1 MAKIWRLNY
10 KQYYGNRGNYWMKSV
25 DIHDEERFNRE
36 IKKLKDGEGTI
47 EIFESTE
54 KIDIQLYVS
63 SIMRD
68 NQLDSILVVADEK
81 STLYSKFVEL
91 LADAVVVTTKGSTT
105 IDGSYNNAGAT
116 GYSKKYLKVLM
127 DEWDFLKK
135 SDDSLVKKFFA
146 KYRTYLLN
154 YANDS
159 YEWYET
165 LLQVYSYADIKKVE
179 VSEWLWNEK
188 LRRHAPTKV
197 LIKDLTENQKK
208 NFFDAKKFVKDLKDK
223 EKKLKKK
230 ES

>member
-1 MAKIWRLNY
+1 MSKIWRLNY
-10 KQYYGNRGNYWMKSV
+10 KQFYGNRGNYWMKTV

-54 KIDIQLYVS
+54 KIDIQSYVS

-81 STLYSKFVEL
+81 STLYSNFKEL
-91 LADAVVVTTKGSTT
+91 LSNSKTV
-105 IDGSYNNAGAT
+105 DGNDDSR
-116 GYSKKYLKVLM
+116 GYSKKYLKVLI

-135 SDDSLVKKFFA
+135 SDDALVKKFFA

-165 LLQVYSYADIKKVE
+165 LLQVYNYADIKKVE
-179 VSEWLWNEK
+179 VSDWSWDEK
-188 LRRHAPTKV
+188 LRRHAPRKV

-230 ES
+230 P

>member
-47 EIFESTE
+47 EIFESTQ
-54 KIDIQLYVS
+54 KLDIQSYIS

-68 NQLDSILVVADEK
+68 NQLDSVLVVADEK
-81 STLYSKFVEL
+81 SILYSKFKEL
-91 LADAVVVTTKGSTT
+91 LSNSKTVEGTNES
-105 IDGSYNNAGAT
+105 S

-135 SDDSLVKKFFA
+135 SDDGLVKKFFA

-179 VSEWLWNEK
+179 VTEWLWNDS
-188 LRRHAPTKV
+188 LRRYAPTKV
-197 LIKDLTENQKK
+197 LIKELTDNQKK
-208 NFFDAKKFVKDLKDK
+208 NFFEAKKFVKGLKDK

-230 ES
+230 P

>member
-81 STLYSKFVEL
+81 STLYSNFKEL
-91 LADAVVVTTKGSTT
+91 LSNSKTVEETNDSR
-105 IDGSYNNAGAT
+105 
-116 GYSKKYLKVLM
+116 GYSKKYLKVLI

-146 KYRTYLLN
+146 KFRTYLLN

-159 YEWYET
+159 YEWYEN

-179 VSEWLWNEK
+179 VTEWMWDEK

-208 NFFDAKKFVKDLKDK
+208 NFFDAKKFIKDLKDK

>member
-1 MAKIWRLNY
+1 
-10 KQYYGNRGNYWMKSV
+10 MKTV

-81 STLYSKFVEL
+81 STLYSNFKEL
-91 LADAVVVTTKGSTT
+91 LSNSKTV
-105 IDGSYNNAGAT
+105 DGNDDSR
-116 GYSKKYLKVLM
+116 GYSKKYLKVLI

-135 SDDSLVKKFFA
+135 SDDALVKKFFA

-165 LLQVYSYADIKKVE
+165 LLQVYNYADIKKVE
-179 VSEWLWNEK
+179 VSNWAWDEK
-188 LRRHAPTKV
+188 LRRHAPIKV

-230 ES
+230 P

>member
-10 KQYYGNRGNYWMKSV
+10 KQFYGSKGNYWMKTV

-81 STLYSKFVEL
+81 STLYSNFKEL
-91 LADAVVVTTKGSTT
+91 LSNSKTV
-105 IDGSYNNAGAT
+105 DGNDDSR
-116 GYSKKYLKVLM
+116 GYSKKYLKVLI

-135 SDDSLVKKFFA
+135 SDDALVKKFFA

-165 LLQVYSYADIKKVE
+165 LLQVYNYADIKKVE
-179 VSEWLWNEK
+179 VSNWAWDEK
-188 LRRHAPTKV
+188 LRRHAPIKV

-230 ES
+230 P

>member
-81 STLYSKFVEL
+81 STLYSNFKEL
-91 LADAVVVTTKGSTT
+91 LSNSKTVEETND
-105 IDGSYNNAGAT
+105 DR
-116 GYSKKYLKVLM
+116 GYSKKYLKVLI

-165 LLQVYSYADIKKVE
+165 FFKFIVM
-179 VSEWLWNEK
+179 
-188 LRRHAPTKV
+188 
-197 LIKDLTENQKK
+197 LI
-208 NFFDAKKFVKDLKDK
+208 
-223 EKKLKKK
+223 LKKWK
-230 ES
+230 LLNGCGMKS

>member
-81 STLYSKFVEL
+81 STLYSNFKEL
-91 LADAVVVTTKGSTT
+91 LSNSKTVEETN
-105 IDGSYNNAGAT
+105 DGR
-116 GYSKKYLKVLM
+116 GYSKKYLKVLI

-208 NFFDAKKFVKDLKDK
+208 NFFDAKKFVKDLKAK

>member
-81 STLYSKFVEL
+81 STLYSNFKEL
-91 LADAVVVTTKGSTT
+91 LSNSKTV
-105 IDGSYNNAGAT
+105 DGNDDR
-116 GYSKKYLKVLM
+116 GYGKKYLKVLI

-135 SDDSLVKKFFA
+135 SDDALIKKFFA

-165 LLQVYSYADIKKVE
+165 LLQVYNYADIKKVE
-179 VSEWLWNEK
+179 VSDWAWDEK
-188 LRRHAPTKV
+188 LRRHAPKKV

-230 ES
+230 P

>member
-10 KQYYGNRGNYWMKSV
+10 KQFYGNKGNYWMKSV
-25 DIHDEERFNRE
+25 DINDEERFNKE

-47 EIFESTE
+47 EIFESIQ
-54 KIDIQLYVS
+54 KLDIQAYIS

-68 NQLDSILVVADEK
+68 NQLDSILVVTDEK
-81 STLYSKFVEL
+81 STLYSKFKEL
-91 LADAVVVTTKGSTT
+91 LSNSKTVEGTNESSG
-105 IDGSYNNAGAT
+105 YN
-116 GYSKKYLKVLM
+116 KKYLKLLI

-135 SDDSLVKKFFA
+135 SDDNLVKKFFA

-154 YANDS
+154 YANES

-165 LLQVYSYADIKKVE
+165 LLQVYNYADIKKVE
-179 VSEWLWNEK
+179 VTEWGWDQK
-188 LRRHAPTKV
+188 LRRHAPTKIT
-197 LIKDLTENQKK
+197 IKDLNDNQKK

-230 ES
+230 Q

>member
-81 STLYSKFVEL
+81 STLYSNFKEL
-91 LADAVVVTTKGSTT
+91 LSNSKTVEETN
-105 IDGSYNNAGAT
+105 DGR

-179 VSEWLWNEK
+179 VTEWMWDEK

-208 NFFDAKKFVKDLKDK
+208 NFFDAKRFVKDLKDK

>member
-54 KIDIQLYVS
+54 KIDIQSYIS

-68 NQLDSILVVADEK
+68 NQLDSVLVVADEK
-81 STLYSKFVEL
+81 STLYSKFKEL
-91 LADAVVVTTKGSTT
+91 LSNSKTV
-105 IDGSYNNAGAT
+105 DGT
-116 GYSKKYLKVLM
+116 DEHRGYSKKYLKVLM

-135 SDDSLVKKFFA
+135 SDDGLVKKFFA

-165 LLQVYSYADIKKVE
+165 LLQVYNYADIKKVE
-179 VSEWLWNEK
+179 ITEWLWSDS
-188 LRRHAPTKV
+188 LRRYAPTKV
-197 LIKDLTENQKK
+197 LIKELTDDQKK
-208 NFFDAKKFVKDLKDK
+208 NFFEAKKFVKGLKDK

-230 ES
+230 P

>member
-81 STLYSKFVEL
+81 STLYSNFKEL
-91 LADAVVVTTKGSTT
+91 LSNSKTVEETNDSR
-105 IDGSYNNAGAT
+105 
-116 GYSKKYLKVLM
+116 GYSKKYLKVLI

-159 YEWYET
+159 YEWYEN

-179 VSEWLWNEK
+179 VTEWMWDEK

-208 NFFDAKKFVKDLKDK
+208 NFFDAKKFIKDLKDK

>member
-81 STLYSKFVEL
+81 STLYSNFKEL
-91 LADAVVVTTKGSTT
+91 LSNSKTVEETNDSR
-105 IDGSYNNAGAT
+105 
-116 GYSKKYLKVLM
+116 GYSKKYLKVLI

-179 VSEWLWNEK
+179 VTEWLWNEK

-208 NFFDAKKFVKDLKDK
+208 NFFDAKKFVKDLKAK

>member
-81 STLYSKFVEL
+81 STLYSNFKEL
-91 LADAVVVTTKGSTT
+91 LSNSKTVEETN
-105 IDGSYNNAGAT
+105 DGR
-116 GYSKKYLKVLM
+116 GYSKKYLKVLI

-179 VSEWLWNEK
+179 VTEWMWNEK

-208 NFFDAKKFVKDLKDK
+208 NFFDAKRFVKDLKDK

>member
-10 KQYYGNRGNYWMKSV
+10 KQFYGNKGNYWMKTV

-54 KIDIQLYVS
+54 KINIQSYVS

-81 STLYSKFVEL
+81 STLYSNFKEL
-91 LADAVVVTTKGSTT
+91 LSNSKTV
-105 IDGSYNNAGAT
+105 DGNDDSR
-116 GYSKKYLKVLM
+116 GYSKKYLKVLI

-135 SDDSLVKKFFA
+135 SDDALVKKFFA

-165 LLQVYSYADIKKVE
+165 LLQVYNYADIKKVE
-179 VSEWLWNEK
+179 VSDWAWDEK
-188 LRRHAPTKV
+188 LRRHAPKKV

-230 ES
+230 P

>member
-1 MAKIWRLNY
+1 MAKIWRLYY

-81 STLYSKFVEL
+81 STLYSNFKEL
-91 LADAVVVTTKGSTT
+91 LSNSKTVEETNDSR
-105 IDGSYNNAGAT
+105 
-116 GYSKKYLKVLM
+116 GYSKKYLKVLI

-179 VSEWLWNEK
+179 VTEWLWNEK

-208 NFFDAKKFVKDLKDK
+208 NFFDAKKFVKDLKAK

>member
-81 STLYSKFVEL
+81 STLYSNFKEL
-91 LADAVVVTTKGSTT
+91 LSNSKTVEETN
-105 IDGSYNNAGAT
+105 DGR
-116 GYSKKYLKVLM
+116 GYSKKYLKVLI

-179 VSEWLWNEK
+179 VTEWMWDEK

-208 NFFDAKKFVKDLKDK
+208 NFFDAKRFVKDLKDK

>member
-47 EIFESTE
+47 EIFESIE
-54 KIDIQLYVS
+54 KIDIQSYIS

-68 NQLDSILVVADEK
+68 NQLDSVLVVADEK
-81 STLYSKFVEL
+81 STLYSKFKEL
-91 LADAVVVTTKGSTT
+91 LSNSKTVEGTNESR
-105 IDGSYNNAGAT
+105 
-116 GYSKKYLKVLM
+116 GYSKKYLKLLM

-135 SDDSLVKKFFA
+135 SDDGLVKKFFA

-179 VSEWLWNEK
+179 ITEWLWSDS
-188 LRRHAPTKV
+188 LRRYAPTKV
-197 LIKDLTENQKK
+197 LIKELTDNQKK
-208 NFFDAKKFVKDLKDK
+208 NFFEAKKFVKGLKDK

-230 ES
+230 P

>member
-1 MAKIWRLNY
+1 MSKIWRLNY
-10 KQYYGNRGNYWMKSV
+10 KQFYGNRGNYWMKTV

-54 KIDIQLYVS
+54 KIDIQSYVS

-81 STLYSKFVEL
+81 STLYSNFKEL
-91 LADAVVVTTKGSTT
+91 LSNSKTV
-105 IDGSYNNAGAT
+105 DGNDDSR
-116 GYSKKYLKVLM
+116 GYSKKYLKVLI

-135 SDDSLVKKFFA
+135 SDDALVKKFFA

-165 LLQVYSYADIKKVE
+165 LLQVYNYADIKKVE
-179 VSEWLWNEK
+179 VSDWAWDEK
-188 LRRHAPTKV
+188 LRRHAPKKV

-230 ES
+230 P

>member
-81 STLYSKFVEL
+81 STLYSNFKEL
-91 LADAVVVTTKGSTT
+91 LSNSKTVEETN
-105 IDGSYNNAGAT
+105 DGR
-116 GYSKKYLKVLM
+116 GYSKKYLKVLI

-179 VSEWLWNEK
+179 VTEWMWDEK

-208 NFFDAKKFVKDLKDK
+208 NFFDAKKFVKDLKAK

>member
-47 EIFESTE
+47 EIFESTQ
-54 KIDIQLYVS
+54 KLDIQSYIS

-68 NQLDSILVVADEK
+68 NQLDSVLVVADEK
-81 STLYSKFVEL
+81 STLYSKFKEL
-91 LADAVVVTTKGSTT
+91 LSNSKTVEGTNES
-105 IDGSYNNAGAT
+105 S

-135 SDDSLVKKFFA
+135 SDDTLVKKFFA

-179 VSEWLWNEK
+179 VTEWLWNDS
-188 LRRHAPTKV
+188 LRRYAPTKV
-197 LIKDLTENQKK
+197 LIKELTDNQKK
-208 NFFDAKKFVKDLKDK
+208 NFFEAKKFVKGLKDK

-230 ES
+230 P

>member
-10 KQYYGNRGNYWMKSV
+10 KQFYGNKGNYWMKSV
-25 DIHDEERFNRE
+25 DIGDEERFNKE

-47 EIFESTE
+47 EIFESIQ
-54 KIDIQLYVS
+54 KLDIQAYIS

-68 NQLDSILVVADEK
+68 NQLDSVLVVTDEK

-105 IDGSYNNAGAT
+105 IDHSYNNVGAT

-179 VSEWLWNEK
+179 VTEWRWDQK

-197 LIKDLTENQKK
+197 LIKDLTDNQKK

>member
-47 EIFESTE
+47 EIFESTQ
-54 KIDIQLYVS
+54 KLDIQAYIS

-68 NQLDSILVVADEK
+68 NQLDSVLVVADEK
-81 STLYSKFVEL
+81 STLYSKFKEL
-91 LADAVVVTTKGSTT
+91 LSNSKTVEGTNESR
-105 IDGSYNNAGAT
+105 
-116 GYSKKYLKVLM
+116 GYSKKYLKLLM

-135 SDDSLVKKFFA
+135 SDDGLVKKFFA

-179 VSEWLWNEK
+179 VTEWLWSDS
-188 LRRHAPTKV
+188 LRRYAPTKV
-197 LIKDLTENQKK
+197 LIKELNDNQKK

-230 ES
+230 P

>member
-47 EIFESTE
+47 EIFESTQ
-54 KIDIQLYVS
+54 KLDIQSYIS

-68 NQLDSILVVADEK
+68 NQLDSVLVVADEK
-81 STLYSKFVEL
+81 STLYSKFKEL
-91 LADAVVVTTKGSTT
+91 LSNSKTVEGTNESR
-105 IDGSYNNAGAT
+105 
-116 GYSKKYLKVLM
+116 GYSKKYLKLLM

-135 SDDSLVKKFFA
+135 SDDGLVKKFFA

-165 LLQVYSYADIKKVE
+165 LLQVYNYADIKKVE
-179 VSEWLWNEK
+179 ITEWLWSDS
-188 LRRHAPTKV
+188 LRRYAPTKV
-197 LIKDLTENQKK
+197 LIKELTDNQKK
-208 NFFDAKKFVKDLKDK
+208 NFFEAKKFVKGLKDK

-230 ES
+230 P

>member
-47 EIFESTE
+47 EIFETIE
-54 KIDIQLYVS
+54 KIDIQSYIS

-68 NQLDSILVVADEK
+68 NQLDSVLVVADEK
-81 STLYSKFVEL
+81 STLYSKFKEL
-91 LADAVVVTTKGSTT
+91 LSNSKTVEGTDE
-105 IDGSYNNAGAT
+105 NR

-135 SDDSLVKKFFA
+135 SDDGLVKKFFA

-165 LLQVYSYADIKKVE
+165 LLQVYNYADIKKVE
-179 VSEWLWNEK
+179 ITEWLWSDS
-188 LRRHAPTKV
+188 LRRYAPTKV
-197 LIKDLTENQKK
+197 LIKELTDDQKK
-208 NFFDAKKFVKDLKDK
+208 NFFEAKKFVKGLKDK

-230 ES
+230 P

>member
-54 KIDIQLYVS
+54 KIDIQAYIS

-68 NQLDSILVVADEK
+68 NQLDSVLVVADEK
-81 STLYSKFVEL
+81 STLYSKFKEL
-91 LADAVVVTTKGSTT
+91 LSNSKTVEGTNESR
-105 IDGSYNNAGAT
+105 

-135 SDDSLVKKFFA
+135 SDDGLVKKFFA

-165 LLQVYSYADIKKVE
+165 LLQVYNYADIKKVE
-179 VSEWLWNEK
+179 ITEWLWSDS
-188 LRRHAPTKV
+188 LRRYAPTKV
-197 LIKDLTENQKK
+197 LIKELTDNQKK
-208 NFFDAKKFVKDLKDK
+208 NFFEAKKFVKGLKDK

>member
-81 STLYSKFVEL
+81 STLYSNFKEL
-91 LADAVVVTTKGSTT
+91 LSNSKTVEETN
-105 IDGSYNNAGAT
+105 DGR
-116 GYSKKYLKVLM
+116 GYSKKYLKVLI

-159 YEWYET
+159 YEWYEN

-179 VSEWLWNEK
+179 VTEWMWDEK

-208 NFFDAKKFVKDLKDK
+208 NFFDAKKFVKDLKAK

>member
-1 MAKIWRLNY
+1 
-10 KQYYGNRGNYWMKSV
+10 
-25 DIHDEERFNRE
+25 
-36 IKKLKDGEGTI
+36 
-47 EIFESTE
+47 
-54 KIDIQLYVS
+54 
-63 SIMRD
+63 MRD
-68 NQLDSILVVADEK
+68 NQLDSVLVVTDEK

-105 IDGSYNNAGAT
+105 IDDSYNNVGAT

-165 LLQVYSYADIKKVE
+165 LLQVYNYADIKKVE
-179 VSEWLWNEK
+179 VTEWRWDQK

-197 LIKDLTENQKK
+197 LIKDLTDNQKK

>member
-1 MAKIWRLNY
+1 MSKIWRLNY
-10 KQYYGNRGNYWMKSV
+10 KQFYGNRGNYWMKTV

-47 EIFESTE
+47 EIFESIE
-54 KIDIQLYVS
+54 KIDIQSYVS

-81 STLYSKFVEL
+81 STLYSNFKEL
-91 LADAVVVTTKGSTT
+91 LSNSKTV
-105 IDGSYNNAGAT
+105 DGTDDSR
-116 GYSKKYLKVLM
+116 GYSKKYLKVLI

-135 SDDSLVKKFFA
+135 SDDALVKKFFA

-165 LLQVYSYADIKKVE
+165 LLQVYNYADIKKVE
-179 VSEWLWNEK
+179 VSDWVWNEK
-188 LRRHAPTKV
+188 LRRHAPIKV

-230 ES
+230 P

>member
-81 STLYSKFVEL
+81 STLYSNFKEL
-91 LADAVVVTTKGSTT
+91 LSNSKTVEETN
-105 IDGSYNNAGAT
+105 DGR

-179 VSEWLWNEK
+179 VTEWMWDEK

-208 NFFDAKKFVKDLKDK
+208 NFFDAKKFVKDLKAK

>member
-81 STLYSKFVEL
+81 STLYSNFKEL
-91 LADAVVVTTKGSTT
+91 LSNSKTVEETN
-105 IDGSYNNAGAT
+105 DGR

-179 VSEWLWNEK
+179 VTEWMWNEK

-208 NFFDAKKFVKDLKDK
+208 NFFDAKRFVKDLKDK